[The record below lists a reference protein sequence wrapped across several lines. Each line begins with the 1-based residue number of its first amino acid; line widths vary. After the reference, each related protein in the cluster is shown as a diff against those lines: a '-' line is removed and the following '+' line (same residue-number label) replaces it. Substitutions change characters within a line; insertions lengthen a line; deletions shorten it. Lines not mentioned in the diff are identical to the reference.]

1 MHIDETQQ
9 FAIIAEAKDYDKLL
23 YLHNLTFSRLIDDI
37 VVPYKSKASFFIDG
51 VPVKGDDLRK
61 IKIMQ
66 QKVNFNSFF
75 DELHSRLR
83 LGNSS
88 RLKVPAQDYNTRL
101 EALFREAGDDVTSQI
116 IKAFDGEIRPKLK
129 DYIPKREELIEAAF
143 RVFSE
148 SMKYFGGGN
157 A

>member
-1 MHIDETQQ
+1 MPTDENQQ
-9 FAIIAEAKDYDKLL
+9 FAIIAEAKDYDKPL

-37 VVPYKSKASFFIDG
+37 VVPYQSKAPFFIDG
-51 VPVKGDDLRK
+51 IPVKVDDLRK
-61 IKIMQ
+61 IKIIQ
-66 QKVNFNSFF
+66 QKENFNSLF
-75 DELHSRLR
+75 DELHSCLR
-83 LGNSS
+83 RGNSS
-88 RLKVPAQDYNTRL
+88 GLKVPAQDYNTRIA
-101 EALFREAGDDVTSQI
+101 ALFREAGDDVTSQI

-148 SMKYFGGGN
+148 SMKYFGGGS